1 MQSFVNSKPAP
12 PVGFDAVQEVER
24 LKCDRDKDK
33 EKSKQLEL
41 DLRRMESKL
50 LELYTSWPKFAF
62 GISLNANSL
71 SSDIN
76 EAHMKT
82 RDPRIVQSF
91 KRKCKVYLKIA
102 VHVYLKIAVHASG
115 PGLL

>member
-24 LKCDRDKDK
+24 LKCDRDKQK
-33 EKSKQLEL
+33 EKSKQVEL

-62 GISLNANSL
+62 GISPNANSL

-76 EAHMKT
+76 EE
-82 RDPRIVQSF
+82 
-91 KRKCKVYLKIA
+91 KR
-102 VHVYLKIAVHASG
+102 HASLI
-115 PGLL
+115 LLLTRIKETKLLHHLKVQYLL